1 MDEKWYEFN
10 PQSNINVYELAQII
24 QALMMIR
31 INDDLKAKL
40 PKYADR
46 HFQEVH
52 AEAELKKENA

>member
-10 PQSNINVYELAQII
+10 PQSNIDVYELAQIL
-24 QALMMIR
+24 QTLMMIR

-46 HFQEVH
+46 HFQEV
-52 AEAELKKENA
+52 KDDKDIRP

>member
-10 PQSNINVYELAQII
+10 PQSNINVYELAQIL
-24 QALMMIR
+24 QTLMMIR

-46 HFQEVH
+46 HFQEVKDDQD
-52 AEAELKKENA
+52 LRS

>member
-1 MDEKWYEFN
+1 MDERWYEFN
-10 PQSNINVYELAQII
+10 PQSNINVYELAQIL

-46 HFQEVH
+46 HFQEVRDDQD
-52 AEAELKKENA
+52 LRS

>member
-10 PQSNINVYELAQII
+10 PQSNINVYELAQIL

-46 HFQEVH
+46 HFQEVKDDQD
-52 AEAELKKENA
+52 LRS

>member
-10 PQSNINVYELAQII
+10 PQSNINVYELAQIL

-46 HFQEVH
+46 HFQEVRDDQD
-52 AEAELKKENA
+52 LRS